1 MNFPTCRTC
10 ISFLSKQDNPN
21 LFAPRCDFL
30 DAYIPTEFK
39 FFCSEHETKD
49 GTKFVKMEKETLSLL
64 EAAKDACLML
74 EEISNVLKVIS
85 KKIPDIKDSERFLK
99 IMDAIKKAEAK

>member
-1 MNFPTCRTC
+1 MTHTKLPFTYDKEYASIYDADGVILAK
-10 ISFLSKQDNPN
+10 ISLGQHSPIQKMV
-21 LFAPRCDFL
+21 
-30 DAYIPTEFK
+30 DAINT
-39 FFCSEHETKD
+39 HVD
-49 GTKFVKMEKETLSLL
+49 LL

-74 EEISNVLKVIS
+74 EEISNALKVIS